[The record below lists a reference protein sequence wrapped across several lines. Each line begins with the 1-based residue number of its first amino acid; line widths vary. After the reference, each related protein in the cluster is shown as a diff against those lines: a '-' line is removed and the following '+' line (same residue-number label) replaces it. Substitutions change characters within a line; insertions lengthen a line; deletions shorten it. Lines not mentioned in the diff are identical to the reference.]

1 MFCTKNVKIIKRA
14 HASRG
19 YTNSHKVDILNSFN
33 PELQLKDTKF
43 AIKTKLIEL
52 LTQLKGFKFVVT
64 LVSVL
69 KKIENQDIL
78 KYNTFYLHSEVET
91 IVNES
96 EINNAFESIYTAII
110 SNKQKSLGK
119 GSGWIT
125 DLDIENNINI

>member
-1 MFCTKNVKIIKRA
+1 M
-14 HASRG
+14 
-19 YTNSHKVDILNSFN
+19 
-33 PELQLKDTKF
+33 
-43 AIKTKLIEL
+43 
-52 LTQLKGFKFVVT
+52 VT

-69 KKIENQDIL
+69 KKIENQDVL

-125 DLDIENNINI
+125 DLDIENNINIWKYNPLAGRSYVKLAKELDCWIKMLINIQNIDDNECFKCCLVRYLNPADRILQ

>member
-1 MFCTKNVKIIKRA
+1 M
-14 HASRG
+14 
-19 YTNSHKVDILNSFN
+19 
-33 PELQLKDTKF
+33 
-43 AIKTKLIEL
+43 
-52 LTQLKGFKFVVT
+52 VT